1 MFNAFKKIL
10 DLKELTQEDLD
21 KISPFLMLR
30 WLEGNPGCLQI
41 AQFLNVYNK
50 IPLDAQI
57 EFIKSIT
64 QGRIKYIK
72 FIKGQK
78 VESKDLENI
87 SKFFK
92 ISLDKALLYSEFM
105 TKEDL
110 DQIDRDLKTLEPTYQ
125 KEKSR

>member
-10 DLKELTQEDLD
+10 NLEDLTQEDLD

-41 AQFLNVYNK
+41 AQFLNVYHK
-50 IPLDAQI
+50 IPLEAQI

-72 FIKGQK
+72 FIKGNK
-78 VESKDLENI
+78 VESKELDLI
-87 SKFFK
+87 SKYFK
-92 ISLDKALLYSEFM
+92 ISLDKALLYSEFLS
-105 TKEDL
+105 KEDIKSIESQL
-110 DQIDRDLKTLEPTYQ
+110 DSLEPGQ
-125 KEKSR
+125 RIKRGK

>member
-50 IPLDAQI
+50 IPLEAQI

-105 TKEDL
+105 AKEDL